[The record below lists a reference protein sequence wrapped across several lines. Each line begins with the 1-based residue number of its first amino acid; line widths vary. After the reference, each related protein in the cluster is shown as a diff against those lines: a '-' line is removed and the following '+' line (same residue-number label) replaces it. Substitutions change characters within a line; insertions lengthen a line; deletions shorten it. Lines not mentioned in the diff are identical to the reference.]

1 MGVGAALKTTHRSS
15 GESFCSQSPTRSRRG
30 ESLRRV
36 SCGEGKPRGTSA
48 KRRTRPG
55 TVAAP
60 STSHGTPRT
69 PQLVALTREPAK
81 ATGGVSP
88 LPAFSLLQRV
98 GTGEKWWG
106 KRRVRALVFPK
117 HTDQDSRL
125 SKLLQSLLS
134 VHGKPAEK

>member
-1 MGVGAALKTTHRSS
+1 MGVGAALKTTHRGS
-15 GESFCSQSPTRSRRG
+15 GESFGSQFPTRSRRG

-48 KRRTRPG
+48 KWRTRPG

-69 PQLVALTREPAK
+69 PQLVAFTREPAK

-98 GTGEKWWG
+98 GTGEKWG
-106 KRRVRALVFPK
+106 GEEEGEGLGVSQTHRP
-117 HTDQDSRL
+117 RL
-125 SKLLQSLLS
+125 KTFQT
-134 VHGKPAEK
+134 VAITAICTRKTC